1 MRAREAAEALRL
13 AWGAVAARR
22 FRSLLTVLGVVI
34 GIASVT
40 LLTSLG
46 EGTRRYIVEEFTQFG
61 THIMSINKGKT
72 TTSGMPGLSAT
83 VRKLTIEDAEALERV
98 PGIEVVLPGAYGTA
112 AVAAGDRSRR
122 VLVAGVTADMPKV
135 FRFGVR
141 QGRFLPELDA
151 RRASP
156 LAVLGPT
163 LSRELFGEANPLGA
177 RVRIGGRR
185 FLVVGVMESKGQVL
199 GFDMD
204 DRAYIPV
211 ASAQSLFN
219 QDELTEIHALFSRD
233 MAVGRIKNDVRRM
246 LMDRH
251 DGEEDFTITT
261 ETEMLD
267 VLGRVLSVVSL
278 AVAGIGA
285 ISLVVGAIGILT
297 MMWIGVDERTGEI
310 GLLRALGAT
319 RSQVLTV
326 FLIESVILSTA
337 GGAAGILSGLALGG
351 LIRVLVPGL
360 PFGATPAYA
369 VAALVTSVL
378 VGVASGV
385 LPARR
390 AASLDPLEALRAE

>member
-1 MRAREAAEALRL
+1 
-13 AWGAVAARR
+13 VAARR
-22 FRSLLTVLGVVI
+22 LRSGLTVLGIVI
-34 GIASVT
+34 GIASVI

-46 EGTRRYIVEEFTQFG
+46 AGTRRYIVEEFTQFG
-61 THIMSINKGKT
+61 THIMSINKGKA

-83 VRKLTIEDAEALERV
+83 VRKLTIEDAEALKRV
-98 PGIEVVLPGAYGTA
+98 RGIEIVLPGAYGTA
-112 AVAAGDRSRR
+112 AVEAGERSRR
-122 VLVAGVTADMPKV
+122 VLVAGVTSEMPEV

-141 QGRFLPELDA
+141 QGRFLPPGDP
-151 RRASP
+151 RRATP
-156 LAVLGPT
+156 QAVLGPK
-163 LSRELFGEANPLGA
+163 LSRELFGEENPLGE

-185 FLVVGVMESKGQVL
+185 YLVIGVMEPKGQIL

-211 ASAQSLFN
+211 AGAQSLFN
-219 QDELTEIHALFSRD
+219 QDELSEIHVLFSRD
-233 MAVGRIKNDVRRM
+233 MPVERIKADVRRV

-267 VLGRVLSVVSL
+267 VLGRVLSVVGL

-297 MMWIGVDERTGEI
+297 MMWIAVGERTGEI
-310 GLLRALGAT
+310 GLLRAVGAT
-319 RSQVLTV
+319 RRQVLRL
-326 FLIESVILSTA
+326 FLVEAVMLSAA
-337 GGAAGILSGLALGG
+337 GGVLGILAGFLLGA
-351 LIRVLVPGL
+351 LIRLLIPGL
-360 PFGATPAYA
+360 PLQTTPAYV
-369 VAALVTSVL
+369 VAALATSFL

-390 AASLDPLEALRAE
+390 AASLDPLEALRTE

>member
-122 VLVAGVTADMPKV
+122 VLVAGVTSDMPKV

>member
-1 MRAREAAEALRL
+1 MNTRDTREAVRL
-13 AWGAVAARR
+13 AWGAIAGRR
-22 FRSLLTVLGVVI
+22 LRSFLTVLGVVI
-34 GIASVT
+34 GIASVI

-46 EGTRRYIVEEFTQFG
+46 EGTRRFIVEEFTQFG
-61 THIMSINKGKT
+61 THILSINKGKA

-83 VRKLTIEDAEALERV
+83 VRKLTIEDAEALKRV
-98 PGIEVVLPGAYGTA
+98 RGIEIVLPGAYGTA
-112 AVAAGDRSRR
+112 AVEYGDRSRR
-122 VLVAGVTADMPKV
+122 VLVSGVTSDMPRV

-141 QGRFLPELDA
+141 QGRFLPPGDP
-151 RRASP
+151 RRGSP
-156 LAVLGPT
+156 QAVLGPK
-163 LSRELFGEANPLGA
+163 LSHELFGEANPLGE

-185 FLVVGVMESKGQVL
+185 FLVIGVMEPKGQIL

-211 ASAQSLFN
+211 AAAQSLFN
-219 QDELTEIHALFSRD
+219 QDELTEIHALFSSEIPP
-233 MAVGRIKNDVRRM
+233 GRIKADVRRV

-297 MMWIGVDERTGEI
+297 MMWIAVGERTGEI

-319 RSQVLTV
+319 RRQILRL
-326 FLIESVILSTA
+326 FLLEAVMLSAA
-337 GGAAGILSGLALGG
+337 GGVAGVLAGFAIG
-351 LIRVLVPGL
+351 ALIRAFVPGL
-360 PFGATPAYA
+360 PLDTAPGYVA
-369 VAALVTSVL
+369 AALVVSFV

-390 AASLDPLEALRAE
+390 AASLDPLEALRTE

>member
-1 MRAREAAEALRL
+1 MRTREAAEALRL

-185 FLVVGVMESKGQVL
+185 FLVIGVMESKGQVL

>member
-1 MRAREAAEALRL
+1 MSAREAAEILRL

-22 FRSLLTVLGVVI
+22 FRSLLTVLGIVI

-46 EGTRRYIVEEFTQFG
+46 EGTRRYIVQEFTQFG
-61 THIMSINKGKT
+61 THIMSINKGKA

-98 PGIEVVLPGAYGTA
+98 PGVEIVLPGAYGTA

-122 VLVAGVTADMPKV
+122 VLVAGVTSDMPRV

-141 QGRFLPELDA
+141 QGRFLPELDP

-185 FLVVGVMESKGQVL
+185 FLVVGVMEPKGQVL

-211 ASAQSLFN
+211 ASALSLFN

-233 MAVGRIKNDVRRM
+233 MPVGRIQNDVRRM
-246 LMDRH
+246 LMARH
-251 DGEEDFTITT
+251 AGEEDFTITT

-267 VLGRVLSVVSL
+267 VLGRVLSVVSI

-319 RSQVLTV
+319 RRQVLTV

-351 LIRVLVPGL
+351 LIRTVFPGL
-360 PFGATPAYA
+360 PLGATPAYA

>member
-1 MRAREAAEALRL
+1 MSARDTREAIRL
-13 AWGAVAARR
+13 AWGVVAARR
-22 FRSLLTVLGVVI
+22 FRSVLTVLGIVI
-34 GIASVT
+34 GIASVI

-61 THIMSINKGKT
+61 THIMSINKGKA

-83 VRKLTIEDAEALERV
+83 VRKLTIDDAEALKRV
-98 PGIEVVLPGAYGTA
+98 RGVEIVLPGAYGTA
-112 AVAAGDRSRR
+112 AVEAGDRSRR
-122 VLVAGVTADMPKV
+122 VLIAGVTSEMPAV

-141 QGRFLPELDA
+141 QGRFLPPGDP
-151 RRASP
+151 RRGSP
-156 LAVLGPT
+156 QAVLGPT
-163 LSRELFGEANPLGA
+163 LAHELFSGSNPLGE
-177 RVRIGGRR
+177 RVRIGGNR
-185 FLVVGVMESKGQVL
+185 FLVIGVMEPKGQIL

-211 ASAQSLFN
+211 AAAQSLFN
-219 QDELTEIHALFSRD
+219 QDELSEIHVLFSRD
-233 MAVGRIKNDVRRM
+233 MPVDRIKADVRRV

-251 DGEEDFTITT
+251 DGDEDFTITT

-297 MMWIGVDERTGEI
+297 MMWIAVGERTGEI
-310 GLLRALGAT
+310 GLMRALGAT
-319 RSQVLTV
+319 RRQVLQL
-326 FLIESVILSTA
+326 FLLEAVMLSAA
-337 GGAAGILSGLALGG
+337 GGAAGILAGFSLGW
-351 LIRVLVPGL
+351 LIRSFFPRLPLNTTPGYVL
-360 PFGATPAYA
+360 
-369 VAALVTSVL
+369 AALVVSFL

>member
-1 MRAREAAEALRL
+1 MSGGTTRETIRL
-13 AWGAVAARR
+13 AWGAVTARR
-22 FRSLLTVLGVVI
+22 LRSALTVLGIVI
-34 GIASVT
+34 GIASVI

-46 EGTRRYIVEEFTQFG
+46 AGTRRYILEEFTQFG
-61 THIMSINKGKT
+61 THIMSINKGKA

-83 VRKLTIEDAEALERV
+83 VRKLTIEDAEALKRV
-98 PGIEVVLPGAYGTA
+98 RGVEIVLPGAYGTA
-112 AVAAGDRSRR
+112 AVEAGERSRR
-122 VLVAGVTADMPKV
+122 VLVAGVTSDMPAV

-141 QGRFLPELDA
+141 QGRFLPPGDP
-151 RRASP
+151 RRGTPQVA
-156 LAVLGPT
+156 LGPK
-163 LSRELFGEANPLGA
+163 LSRELFGESNPLGE

-185 FLVVGVMESKGQVL
+185 FLVIGVMEPKGQIL

-211 ASAQSLFN
+211 AGAQSLFN
-219 QDELTEIHALFSRD
+219 QDELSEIHVLFSRD
-233 MAVGRIKNDVRRM
+233 MPVDRIKADVRRL

-297 MMWIGVDERTGEI
+297 MMWITVGERTGEI

-319 RSQVLTV
+319 RQQVLRL
-326 FLIESVILSTA
+326 FLLEAVMLSAA
-337 GGAAGILSGLALGG
+337 GGAIGILAGFSLGALIRLVFPGLPLQTTPGYVFAALGG
-351 LIRVLVPGL
+351 S
-360 PFGATPAYA
+360 F
-369 VAALVTSVL
+369 L

>member
-1 MRAREAAEALRL
+1 
-13 AWGAVAARR
+13 
-22 FRSLLTVLGVVI
+22 VLGVVI
-34 GIASVT
+34 GIASVI

-61 THIMSINKGKT
+61 THIMSVNKGKA
-72 TTSGMPGLSAT
+72 TTSGMPGLAAT
-83 VRKLTIEDAEALERV
+83 VRKLTIEDAEALKRV
-98 PGIEVVLPGAYGTA
+98 RGVEIVLPGAYGTA
-112 AVAAGDRSRR
+112 AVEAGDRSRR
-122 VLVAGVTADMPKV
+122 VFVAGVTSEMPAL

-141 QGRFLPELDA
+141 QGRFLPPGDP
-151 RRASP
+151 RRGSP
-156 LAVLGPT
+156 QAVLGPK
-163 LSRELFGEANPLGA
+163 LSRELFGEANPLGE

-185 FLVVGVMESKGQVL
+185 FLVVGVVEPKGQIL

-211 ASAQSLFN
+211 AAAQSLFN
-219 QDELTEIHALFSRD
+219 QDELTEIHILFSRD
-233 MAVGRIKNDVRRM
+233 LPADRVKAEVRRV

-251 DGEEDFTITT
+251 DGDEDFTITT

-297 MMWIGVDERTGEI
+297 MMWIAVGERTGEI
-310 GLLRALGAT
+310 GLMRALGAT
-319 RSQVLTV
+319 RRQVLGL
-326 FLIESVILSTA
+326 FLLEAVMLSVA
-337 GGAAGILSGLALGG
+337 GGAVGILAGFSLGR
-351 LIRVLVPGL
+351 LIRSFFPGL
-360 PFGATPAYA
+360 PLHTSPGYV
-369 VAALVTSVL
+369 VAALAVSLL

>member
-1 MRAREAAEALRL
+1 MNADEARETLRL

-22 FRSLLTVLGVVI
+22 LRSALTVLGIVI
-34 GIASVT
+34 GISSVI

-46 EGTRRYIVEEFTQFG
+46 AGTRRYIVEEFTQFG
-61 THIMSINKGKT
+61 THIMSINKGKA

-83 VRKLTIEDAEALERV
+83 VRKLTIEDAEALKRV
-98 PGIEVVLPGAYGTA
+98 RGIEIVLPGAYGTA
-112 AVAAGDRSRR
+112 AVEAGERSRR
-122 VLVAGVTADMPKV
+122 VLVAGVTSEMPAV

-141 QGRFLPELDA
+141 QGRFLPPGDP
-151 RRASP
+151 RRATP
-156 LAVLGPT
+156 QAVLGPK
-163 LSRELFGEANPLGA
+163 LSRELFGERNPLGE

-185 FLVVGVMESKGQVL
+185 YLVIGVMEPKGQIL

-211 ASAQSLFN
+211 AGAQSLFN
-219 QDELTEIHALFSRD
+219 QDELSEIHVLFSRD
-233 MAVGRIKNDVRRM
+233 LPVDRIKSDVRRV

-267 VLGRVLSVVSL
+267 VLGRVLSVVGL

-297 MMWIGVDERTGEI
+297 MMWIAVGERTGEI
-310 GLLRALGAT
+310 GLLRAVGAT
-319 RSQVLTV
+319 RGQVLRL
-326 FLIESVILSTA
+326 FLVEAVMLSAA
-337 GGAAGILSGLALGG
+337 GGVLGILAGFVLGAGIRL
-351 LIRVLVPGL
+351 LVPGL
-360 PFGATPAYA
+360 PLQTTPVY
-369 VAALVTSVL
+369 VGAALLMSFL